1 MNKIF
6 IKIITRLFIFALC
19 SFFVGLFF
27 SIIYGLLL
35 FIFLLILYVYNQ
47 TYYLISL
54 DNWLNRPSQHTVPIG
69 NNLWEPTFSK
79 LYQFHK
85 NIVKTK
91 RDLGL
96 ALDQFILGAQ
106 ALPDGVLSLDQSN
119 HILWANKKI
128 QRMLGIKIPD
138 DLNKPITYIFR
149 DTKLLDL
156 IDANDNKKSIS
167 IIIDDNKYQI
177 NLIEFGAENKLLICR
192 NINNEE
198 KSEAIRK
205 QFISDVSHELKTPLT
220 VIMGNSELMLNA
232 DIEQKQQKILLN
244 ATLDQAQRMN
254 TLIADL
260 ISLNRVDTTKTIL
273 RDKKVM
279 VTDLKN
285 QILSSLSSLRLKKD
299 ISFEFNIDSKK
310 NILGSFSE
318 VYSALENLVSNA
330 FRYTDKG
337 SISINWSI
345 IKGQG
350 VLSVTDSGI
359 GISKAHLNKITDRF
373 YRVDTDRSRNSGGT
387 GLGLAIVK
395 NIMDHHNG
403 SIEIKSDTSKGS
415 TFSLVFPK
423 ERVL

>member
-1 MNKIF
+1 
-6 IKIITRLFIFALC
+6 
-19 SFFVGLFF
+19 
-27 SIIYGLLL
+27 LLL

-91 RDLGL
+91 KDLGL

-205 QFISDVSHELKTPLT
+205 RFISDVSHELKTPLT

-260 ISLNRVDTTKTIL
+260 ISLNRVDTTKTIQ

-350 VLSVTDSGI
+350 ILSVTDSGI
-359 GISKAHLNKITDRF
+359 GIAKEHLTKITDRF

-403 SIEIKSDTSKGS
+403 SIEIKSDVSKGS

>member
-1 MNKIF
+1 M
-6 IKIITRLFIFALC
+6 
-19 SFFVGLFF
+19 
-27 SIIYGLLL
+27 LL

-128 QRMLGIKIPD
+128 QRMLGIKLPD

-205 QFISDVSHELKTPLT
+205 RFISDVSHELKTPLT

-232 DIEQKQQKILLN
+232 DIEPKQQKILLN

-359 GISKAHLNKITDRF
+359 GISKEHLTKITDRF

-403 SIEIKSDTSKGS
+403 SIEIKSDVSKGS

>member
-205 QFISDVSHELKTPLT
+205 RFISDVSHELKTPLT

-359 GISKAHLNKITDRF
+359 GISKEHLTKITDRF

-403 SIEIKSDTSKGS
+403 SIDIKSDVSKGS

>member
-1 MNKIF
+1 M
-6 IKIITRLFIFALC
+6 
-19 SFFVGLFF
+19 
-27 SIIYGLLL
+27 LL

-128 QRMLGIKIPD
+128 QHMLGIKIPD

-149 DTKLLDL
+149 DTKLLAL

-205 QFISDVSHELKTPLT
+205 RFISDVSHELKTPLT

-232 DIEQKQQKILLN
+232 DIEPKQQKILLK

-254 TLIADL
+254 NLIADL
-260 ISLNRVDTTKTIL
+260 ISLNRIDTTKNIL

-299 ISFEFNIDSKK
+299 ISFVFNIDSKK

-337 SISINWSI
+337 SISINWSV

-350 VLSVTDSGI
+350 ILSVTDSGI
-359 GISKAHLNKITDRF
+359 GIAKEHLIKITDRF

-403 SIEIKSDTSKGS
+403 SIEIKSDVSKGS

>member
-1 MNKIF
+1 M
-6 IKIITRLFIFALC
+6 
-19 SFFVGLFF
+19 
-27 SIIYGLLL
+27 LL

-128 QRMLGIKIPD
+128 QRMLGIKLPD

-167 IIIDDNKYQI
+167 IIIDDDKYQI

-198 KSEAIRK
+198 KSEVIRK
-205 QFISDVSHELKTPLT
+205 RFISDVSHELKTPLT

-232 DIEQKQQKILLN
+232 DIEPKQQKILLK

-254 TLIADL
+254 NLIADL
-260 ISLNRVDTTKTIL
+260 ISLNRVDTTKHIL

-285 QILSSLSSLRLKKD
+285 QILSSLSSLRLKKN

-350 VLSVTDSGI
+350 ILSVTDSGI
-359 GISKAHLNKITDRF
+359 GISKEHLNKITDRF

-403 SIEIKSDTSKGS
+403 SIEIKSDMSKGS

>member
-1 MNKIF
+1 M
-6 IKIITRLFIFALC
+6 
-19 SFFVGLFF
+19 
-27 SIIYGLLL
+27 LL

-85 NIVKTK
+85 NIIKTK

-128 QRMLGIKIPD
+128 QRMLGIKLPD
-138 DLNKPITYIFR
+138 DLNKPINYIFR

-167 IIIDDNKYQI
+167 IIIDDDKYQI

-198 KSEAIRK
+198 KSEVIRK
-205 QFISDVSHELKTPLT
+205 RFISDVSHELKTPLT
-220 VIMGNSELMLNA
+220 VIMGNSELMLNT
-232 DIEQKQQKILLN
+232 DIEPKQQKILLK

-254 TLIADL
+254 NLIADL
-260 ISLNRVDTTKTIL
+260 ISLNRVDTTKNIL

-345 IKGQG
+345 KKGQG
-350 VLSVTDSGI
+350 IISVTDSGI

-403 SIEIKSDTSKGS
+403 SIEIKSDVSKGS

>member
-1 MNKIF
+1 M
-6 IKIITRLFIFALC
+6 
-19 SFFVGLFF
+19 
-27 SIIYGLLL
+27 LL

-85 NIVKTK
+85 NIIKTK

-128 QRMLGIKIPD
+128 QRMLGIKLPD

-167 IIIDDNKYQI
+167 IIIDDDKYQI

-198 KSEAIRK
+198 KSEVIRK
-205 QFISDVSHELKTPLT
+205 RFISDVSHELKTPLT
-220 VIMGNSELMLNA
+220 VIMGNSELMLNT
-232 DIEQKQQKILLN
+232 DIEPKQQKILLK

-254 TLIADL
+254 NLIADL
-260 ISLNRVDTTKTIL
+260 ISLNRVDTTKNIL

-345 IKGQG
+345 KKGQG
-350 VLSVTDSGI
+350 IISVTDSGI

>member
-1 MNKIF
+1 M
-6 IKIITRLFIFALC
+6 
-19 SFFVGLFF
+19 
-27 SIIYGLLL
+27 LL
-35 FIFLLILYVYNQ
+35 FIFLLTLFVYNQ

-260 ISLNRVDTTKTIL
+260 ISLNRVDTTKSII
-273 RDKKVM
+273 RDKRVM

-359 GISKAHLNKITDRF
+359 GISKEHLTKITDRF

-403 SIEIKSDTSKGS
+403 SIEIKSDVSKGS

>member
-1 MNKIF
+1 M
-6 IKIITRLFIFALC
+6 
-19 SFFVGLFF
+19 
-27 SIIYGLLL
+27 LL

-198 KSEAIRK
+198 KSEVIRK
-205 QFISDVSHELKTPLT
+205 RFISDVSHELKTPLT

-232 DIEQKQQKILLN
+232 DIEPKQQKILLN

-359 GISKAHLNKITDRF
+359 GISKEHLTKITDRF

-403 SIEIKSDTSKGS
+403 SIDIKSDVSKGS

>member
-1 MNKIF
+1 M
-6 IKIITRLFIFALC
+6 
-19 SFFVGLFF
+19 
-27 SIIYGLLL
+27 LL

-91 RDLGL
+91 KDLGL

-205 QFISDVSHELKTPLT
+205 RFISDVSHELKTPLT

-260 ISLNRVDTTKTIL
+260 ISLNRVDTTKTIQ

-285 QILSSLSSLRLKKD
+285 QILTSLSSLRLKKD

-359 GISKAHLNKITDRF
+359 GIAKEHLTKITDRF

>member
-1 MNKIF
+1 M
-6 IKIITRLFIFALC
+6 
-19 SFFVGLFF
+19 
-27 SIIYGLLL
+27 LL

-205 QFISDVSHELKTPLT
+205 RFISDVSHELKTPLT

-254 TLIADL
+254 NLIADL

-359 GISKAHLNKITDRF
+359 GISKEHLTKITDRF

-403 SIEIKSDTSKGS
+403 SIDIKSDVSKGS

>member
-1 MNKIF
+1 M
-6 IKIITRLFIFALC
+6 
-19 SFFVGLFF
+19 
-27 SIIYGLLL
+27 LL

-91 RDLGL
+91 KDLGL

-156 IDANDNKKSIS
+156 IDANDNQKSIS

-205 QFISDVSHELKTPLT
+205 RFISDVSHELKTPLT

-232 DIEQKQQKILLN
+232 DIEPKKQKILLN

-260 ISLNRVDTTKTIL
+260 ISLNHVDTTKTIL

-330 FRYTDKG
+330 FRYSDKG

-359 GISKAHLNKITDRF
+359 GISKEHLTKITDRF

-403 SIEIKSDTSKGS
+403 SIDIKSDVSKGS

>member
-1 MNKIF
+1 M
-6 IKIITRLFIFALC
+6 
-19 SFFVGLFF
+19 
-27 SIIYGLLL
+27 LL

-91 RDLGL
+91 KDLGL

-205 QFISDVSHELKTPLT
+205 RFISDVSHELKTPLT

-260 ISLNRVDTTKTIL
+260 ISLNRVDTTKTIQ

-359 GISKAHLNKITDRF
+359 GISKEHLTKITDRF

-403 SIEIKSDTSKGS
+403 SIEIKSDVSKGS

>member
-1 MNKIF
+1 M
-6 IKIITRLFIFALC
+6 
-19 SFFVGLFF
+19 
-27 SIIYGLLL
+27 LL

-91 RDLGL
+91 KDLGL

-205 QFISDVSHELKTPLT
+205 RFISDVSHELKTPLT

-260 ISLNRVDTTKTIL
+260 ISLNRVDTTKTIQ

-350 VLSVTDSGI
+350 ILSVTDSGI

>member
-1 MNKIF
+1 
-6 IKIITRLFIFALC
+6 
-19 SFFVGLFF
+19 
-27 SIIYGLLL
+27 LLL
-35 FIFLLILYVYNQ
+35 FIFLLILYIYNQ

-85 NIVKTK
+85 NIIKTK

-128 QRMLGIKIPD
+128 QRMLGIKLPD

-167 IIIDDNKYQI
+167 IIIDDDKYQI

-198 KSEAIRK
+198 KSEVIRK
-205 QFISDVSHELKTPLT
+205 RFISDVSHELKTPLT

-232 DIEQKQQKILLN
+232 DIEPKQQKILLN

-254 TLIADL
+254 NLIADL
-260 ISLNRVDTTKTIL
+260 ISLNRVDTTKNIL

-350 VLSVTDSGI
+350 ILSVTDSGI
-359 GISKAHLNKITDRF
+359 GISKEHLNKITDRF

-403 SIEIKSDTSKGS
+403 SMEIKSDTSKGS

>member
-1 MNKIF
+1 M
-6 IKIITRLFIFALC
+6 
-19 SFFVGLFF
+19 
-27 SIIYGLLL
+27 LL

-198 KSEAIRK
+198 KSEVIRK
-205 QFISDVSHELKTPLT
+205 RFISDVSHELKTPLT

-232 DIEQKQQKILLN
+232 DIEPKQQKILLK

-254 TLIADL
+254 NLIADL
-260 ISLNRVDTTKTIL
+260 ISLNRVDTTKNIL

-345 IKGQG
+345 KKGQG
-350 VLSVTDSGI
+350 IISVTDSGI

-403 SIEIKSDTSKGS
+403 SIDIKSDVSKGS

>member
-1 MNKIF
+1 M
-6 IKIITRLFIFALC
+6 
-19 SFFVGLFF
+19 
-27 SIIYGLLL
+27 LL

-91 RDLGL
+91 KDLGL

-128 QRMLGIKIPD
+128 QRMLGIKLPD

-167 IIIDDNKYQI
+167 IIIDDDKYQI

-205 QFISDVSHELKTPLT
+205 RFISDVSHELKTPLT

-260 ISLNRVDTTKTIL
+260 ISLNRVDTTKTIQ

-350 VLSVTDSGI
+350 ILSVTDSGI
-359 GISKAHLNKITDRF
+359 GISKEHLNKITDRF

>member
-205 QFISDVSHELKTPLT
+205 RFISDVSHELKTPLT

-260 ISLNRVDTTKTIL
+260 ISLNHVDTTKTIL

-310 NILGSFSE
+310 NI
-318 VYSALENLVSNA
+318 
-330 FRYTDKG
+330 
-337 SISINWSI
+337 
-345 IKGQG
+345 
-350 VLSVTDSGI
+350 
-359 GISKAHLNKITDRF
+359 
-373 YRVDTDRSRNSGGT
+373 
-387 GLGLAIVK
+387 
-395 NIMDHHNG
+395 MDHHNG
-403 SIEIKSDTSKGS
+403 SIDIKSDVSKGS

>member
-1 MNKIF
+1 
-6 IKIITRLFIFALC
+6 
-19 SFFVGLFF
+19 
-27 SIIYGLLL
+27 LLL
-35 FIFLLILYVYNQ
+35 FIFLLILFVYNQ

-85 NIVKTK
+85 NIIKTK

-128 QRMLGIKIPD
+128 QRMLGIKLPD

-156 IDANDNKKSIS
+156 IGANDNKKSIS
-167 IIIDDNKYQI
+167 IIIDDDKYQI

-198 KSEAIRK
+198 KSEVIRK
-205 QFISDVSHELKTPLT
+205 RFISDVSHELKTPLT
-220 VIMGNSELMLNA
+220 VIMGNSELILNA
-232 DIEQKQQKILLN
+232 DIEPKQQKILLN

-254 TLIADL
+254 NLIADL
-260 ISLNRVDTTKTIL
+260 ISLNRVDTTKNIL

-285 QILSSLSSLRLKKD
+285 QILSSLSPLRQKKD

-345 IKGQG
+345 KKGQG
-350 VLSVTDSGI
+350 ILSVNDSGI
-359 GISKAHLNKITDRF
+359 GISKEHLNKITDRF

-403 SIEIKSDTSKGS
+403 SMEIKSDTSKGS

>member
-1 MNKIF
+1 
-6 IKIITRLFIFALC
+6 
-19 SFFVGLFF
+19 
-27 SIIYGLLL
+27 LLL

-91 RDLGL
+91 KDLGL

-205 QFISDVSHELKTPLT
+205 RFISDVSHELKTPLT

-260 ISLNRVDTTKTIL
+260 ISLNRVDTTKTIQ

-359 GISKAHLNKITDRF
+359 GIAKEHLTKITDRF

-403 SIEIKSDTSKGS
+403 SIEIKSDVSKGS

>member
-1 MNKIF
+1 M
-6 IKIITRLFIFALC
+6 
-19 SFFVGLFF
+19 
-27 SIIYGLLL
+27 LL

-47 TYYLISL
+47 TCYLISL
-54 DNWLNRPSQHTVPIG
+54 DNWLDRPSQHTVPIG

-85 NIVKTK
+85 NIIKTK

-128 QRMLGIKIPD
+128 QRMLGIKLPD

-156 IDANDNKKSIS
+156 IEANDNKKSIS
-167 IIIDDNKYQI
+167 IIIDDDKYQI
-177 NLIEFGAENKLLICR
+177 NLIEFGTENKLLICR
-192 NINNEE
+192 DINNEE

-205 QFISDVSHELKTPLT
+205 RFISDVSHELKTPLT
-220 VIMGNSELMLNA
+220 VIMGNSELMLNT
-232 DIEQKQQKILLN
+232 DIEQKQQKILLRT
-244 ATLDQAQRMN
+244 TLDQAQRMN
-254 TLIADL
+254 NLIADL
-260 ISLNRVDTTKTIL
+260 ISLNRVDTTKNIL

-310 NILGSFSE
+310 NILGSFLE

-330 FRYTDKG
+330 FRYTEKG

-350 VLSVTDSGI
+350 ILSVTDSGI
-359 GISKAHLNKITDRF
+359 GISKEHLNKITDRF
-373 YRVDTDRSRNSGGT
+373 YRVDNDRSRNSGGT

-395 NIMDHHNG
+395 SIMDHHNG
-403 SIEIKSDTSKGS
+403 SIEIKSDMSKGS

>member
-1 MNKIF
+1 M
-6 IKIITRLFIFALC
+6 
-19 SFFVGLFF
+19 
-27 SIIYGLLL
+27 LL

-91 RDLGL
+91 KDLGL

-156 IDANDNKKSIS
+156 IEANDNKKSIS

-205 QFISDVSHELKTPLT
+205 RFISDVSHELKTPLT

-260 ISLNRVDTTKTIL
+260 ISLNRVDTTKNIL

-285 QILSSLSSLRLKKD
+285 QILSSLSPLRQKKD

-359 GISKAHLNKITDRF
+359 GISKEHLTKITDRF

-403 SIEIKSDTSKGS
+403 SIDIKSDVSKGS

>member
-1 MNKIF
+1 M
-6 IKIITRLFIFALC
+6 
-19 SFFVGLFF
+19 
-27 SIIYGLLL
+27 LL
-35 FIFLLILYVYNQ
+35 FIFLLILCVYNQ
-47 TYYLISL
+47 TYYLISF

-85 NIVKTK
+85 NIIKTK

-128 QRMLGIKIPD
+128 QRMLGIKLPD
-138 DLNKPITYIFR
+138 DLNKPINYILR

-167 IIIDDNKYQI
+167 IIIDDDKYQI

-198 KSEAIRK
+198 KSEVIRK
-205 QFISDVSHELKTPLT
+205 RFISDVSHELKTPLT
-220 VIMGNSELMLNA
+220 VIMGNSELMLNT
-232 DIEQKQQKILLN
+232 DIEPKQQKILLK

-254 TLIADL
+254 NLIADL
-260 ISLNRVDTTKTIL
+260 ISLNRVDTTKNIL

-345 IKGQG
+345 KKGQG
-350 VLSVTDSGI
+350 IISVTDSGI

>member
-1 MNKIF
+1 M
-6 IKIITRLFIFALC
+6 
-19 SFFVGLFF
+19 
-27 SIIYGLLL
+27 LL

-198 KSEAIRK
+198 KSEVIRK
-205 QFISDVSHELKTPLT
+205 RFISDVSHELKTPLT

-232 DIEQKQQKILLN
+232 DIEQKQQKILLK

-359 GISKAHLNKITDRF
+359 GIAKEHLTKITDRF

-403 SIEIKSDTSKGS
+403 SIDIKSDVSKGS

>member
-1 MNKIF
+1 M
-6 IKIITRLFIFALC
+6 
-19 SFFVGLFF
+19 
-27 SIIYGLLL
+27 LL

-91 RDLGL
+91 KDLGL

-205 QFISDVSHELKTPLT
+205 RFISDVSHELKTPLT

-260 ISLNRVDTTKTIL
+260 ISLNRVDTTKTIQ

-345 IKGQG
+345 KKGQG
-350 VLSVTDSGI
+350 IISVTDSGI

>member
-1 MNKIF
+1 M
-6 IKIITRLFIFALC
+6 
-19 SFFVGLFF
+19 
-27 SIIYGLLL
+27 LL

-205 QFISDVSHELKTPLT
+205 RFISDVSHELKTPLT

-232 DIEQKQQKILLN
+232 DIEPKQQKILLN

-359 GISKAHLNKITDRF
+359 GISKEHLTKITDRF

-403 SIEIKSDTSKGS
+403 SIEIKSDVSKGS

>member
-1 MNKIF
+1 M
-6 IKIITRLFIFALC
+6 
-19 SFFVGLFF
+19 
-27 SIIYGLLL
+27 LL
-35 FIFLLILYVYNQ
+35 FIFLLILFVYNQ

-138 DLNKPITYIFR
+138 DLNKPITYLFR

-167 IIIDDNKYQI
+167 IIIDDDKYQI

-198 KSEAIRK
+198 KSEVIRK
-205 QFISDVSHELKTPLT
+205 RFISDVSHELKTPLT

-232 DIEQKQQKILLN
+232 DIEPKQQKILLN

-359 GISKAHLNKITDRF
+359 GISKEHLTKITDRF

-403 SIEIKSDTSKGS
+403 SIEIKSDVSKGS

>member
-1 MNKIF
+1 M
-6 IKIITRLFIFALC
+6 
-19 SFFVGLFF
+19 
-27 SIIYGLLL
+27 LL

-205 QFISDVSHELKTPLT
+205 RFISDVSHELKTPLT

-260 ISLNRVDTTKTIL
+260 ISLNRVDTTKHIL

-359 GISKAHLNKITDRF
+359 GISKEHLTKITDRF

-403 SIEIKSDTSKGS
+403 SIDIKSDVSKGS

>member
-1 MNKIF
+1 M
-6 IKIITRLFIFALC
+6 
-19 SFFVGLFF
+19 
-27 SIIYGLLL
+27 LL

-167 IIIDDNKYQI
+167 IIIDDDKYQI

-205 QFISDVSHELKTPLT
+205 RFISDVSHELKTPLT

-359 GISKAHLNKITDRF
+359 GISKEHLTKITDRF

-403 SIEIKSDTSKGS
+403 SIDIKSDVSKGS

>member
-1 MNKIF
+1 M
-6 IKIITRLFIFALC
+6 
-19 SFFVGLFF
+19 
-27 SIIYGLLL
+27 LL

-91 RDLGL
+91 KDLGL

-128 QRMLGIKIPD
+128 QRMLGIKLPD

-167 IIIDDNKYQI
+167 IIIDDDKYQI

-205 QFISDVSHELKTPLT
+205 RFISDVSHELKTPLT

-260 ISLNRVDTTKTIL
+260 ISLNRVDTTKNIL

-299 ISFEFNIDSKK
+299 ILFEFNIDSKK

-330 FRYTDKG
+330 FRYSDKG

-359 GISKAHLNKITDRF
+359 GISKEHLTKITDRF

-403 SIEIKSDTSKGS
+403 SIDIKSDVSKGS

>member
-1 MNKIF
+1 M
-6 IKIITRLFIFALC
+6 
-19 SFFVGLFF
+19 
-27 SIIYGLLL
+27 LL

-85 NIVKTK
+85 NIIKTK

-128 QRMLGIKIPD
+128 QRMLGIKLPD
-138 DLNKPITYIFR
+138 DLNKPINYIFR

-167 IIIDDNKYQI
+167 IIIDDDKYQI

-205 QFISDVSHELKTPLT
+205 RFISDVSHELKTPLT

-254 TLIADL
+254 NLIADL
-260 ISLNRVDTTKTIL
+260 ISLNRVDTTKNIL

-345 IKGQG
+345 KKGQG
-350 VLSVTDSGI
+350 IISVTDSGI